1 VYFKSG
7 SLYQCKQEPNFK
19 CGKYMGNVKNYM
31 NSVAIVETDS
41 AGWQLDYMVTL
52 ISNVLRK
59 NSAVEHQTL
68 ATRIHRLIEKKHPV
82 QAAAPAA
89 LQESVESAEAVE
101 NIAPVDPPDTSEAQ
115 DSQ

>member
-1 VYFKSG
+1 
-7 SLYQCKQEPNFK
+7 
-19 CGKYMGNVKNYM
+19 M

-59 NSAVEHQTL
+59 NSAVDHQTL
-68 ATRIHRLIEKKHPV
+68 ATRIHRLIEKEHPV

-89 LQESVESAEAVE
+89 LVESVNSAEAVE
-101 NIAPVDPPDTSEAQ
+101 DIAPVDSPDSSDTG
-115 DSQ
+115 DSR